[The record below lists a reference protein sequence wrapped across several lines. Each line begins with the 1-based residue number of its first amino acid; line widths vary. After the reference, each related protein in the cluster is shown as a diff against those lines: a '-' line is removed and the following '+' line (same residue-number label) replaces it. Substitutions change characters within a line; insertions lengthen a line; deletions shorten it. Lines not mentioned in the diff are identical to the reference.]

1 MSAPSTAKSPGA
13 AGGSGPTGFGD
24 IFASSKV
31 QLRRVGAPSGG
42 AGGAPKMIEKKTA
55 TIRRGTQAVTS
66 PPSGPAAATSPS
78 KAELDQQRERERRAR
93 EEADQAAKAQKAAEE
108 RARAEREAA
117 ERLRQEQAR
126 KAADEERRLAQ
137 EERARQEAR
146 AAAERAA
153 EERVRAAASAERER
167 VQREE
172 RAQLEKQR
180 KAAEADR
187 ARQEEEARR
196 RAAANAEAQRRE
208 QAAAAE
214 RAARAEQEASRAR
227 QIALERAA
235 AAAAAVAE
243 APAGTSSGGSRG
255 FCTRCGQPLRGTT
268 VELDTKEVIH
278 QTCFKCER
286 CSCALTDSYFN
297 VDGQALCEK
306 CAKSNDHASS
316 NDSGGS
322 APNCQVCHR
331 KVSGEYLV
339 IDGAPRHRQCLT
351 CQDCRR
357 ELLPANFSGEVS
369 LHRWANEPGHFCDAC
384 FNKRNDADKCD
395 MCERPLGA
403 GTFLTVMSKRLHPTC
418 LRCRSCNAHVAKDR
432 IFQKAGWPACEQCG
446 E

>member
-1 MSAPSTAKSPGA
+1 
-13 AGGSGPTGFGD
+13 
-24 IFASSKV
+24 V
-31 QLRRVGAPSGG
+31 
-42 AGGAPKMIEKKTA
+42 IEKKTA
-55 TIRRGTQAVTS
+55 TIRRGTQAV
-66 PPSGPAAATSPS
+66 PPPTAGAASATSPS
-78 KAELDQQRERERRAR
+78 KAELDLQRERERRAR
-93 EEADQAAKAQKAAEE
+93 DEADQAAKAHKAAEE

-117 ERLRQEQAR
+117 ERLRAEQAR

-153 EERVRAAASAERER
+153 EERVRAAAAAERER

-180 KAAEADR
+180 KAAEAER
-187 ARQEEEARR
+187 ARQEDEARR

-243 APAGTSSGGSRG
+243 APAGASSGGSRG

-268 VELDTKEVIH
+268 VELETKEVIH
-278 QTCFKCER
+278 QSCFKCER
-286 CSCALTDSYFN
+286 CGCTLNDAYFN
-297 VDGQALCEK
+297 VDGQAVCEK
-306 CAKSNDHASS
+306 CAKSDAG
-316 NDSGGS
+316 DGGS
-322 APNCQVCHR
+322 GASVSTNCQVCNR
-331 KVSGEYLV
+331 KFTGDYLV
-339 IDGAPRHRQCLT
+339 IDGAPRHRECLK
-351 CQDCRR
+351 CQDCKR
-357 ELLPANFSGEVS
+357 ELLPASFSGEMS
-369 LHRWANEPGHFCDAC
+369 LHRWANEPGYFCDAC
-384 FNKRNDADKCD
+384 VNKRNDADKCD
-395 MCERPLGA
+395 MCERALGA
-403 GTFLTVMSKRLHPTC
+403 GTFLTVMGKRLHPTC

-432 IFQKAGWPACEQCG
+432 IFQKAGWPACEQCA